1 MMNEID
7 MIVISLT
14 FLAFAAGS
22 SFYLGHKR
30 GIVDAVEQLEALG
43 LIELEDTNQK

>member
-1 MMNEID
+1 MELFDTLAIWYGFI
-7 MIVISLT
+7 IV
-14 FLAFAAGS
+14 AAGG